1 MPSKKIDSYILILI
15 LGFSLCSSP
24 PKIEPIKQIVSQ
36 TPNIVKE
43 KHFHHLKDWTLQ
55 VLK

>member
-1 MPSKKIDSYILILI
+1 MTSKKIYSYIIILI
-15 LGFSLCSSP
+15 LGLSLCSSP

-43 KHFHHLKDWTLQ
+43 KHFHHLKDWTLL